1 MKIIKLNMKIN
12 KAKKKIKKELNYKNT
27 KVFILEVNQSTTK
40 KAKRLFTTISLK
52 PSSFQQYMNQSII
65 LKTKKK

>member
-1 MKIIKLNMKIN
+1 MKIIKLNIKIN

-40 KAKRLFTTISLK
+40 KAKRVFTTISLK
-52 PSSFQQYMNQSII
+52 LSSFLQYMNQSII
-65 LKTKKK
+65 LKTKKI